1 MAWKGICAVCSILGN
16 SLRIRA
22 YSVMCYVF
30 QVLARIVG
38 RRQLDQY
45 TLADVMF
52 LRSWVMDYVMY
63 FEETLDI

>member
-1 MAWKGICAVCSILGN
+1 MAWKGVCAVCGILGN
-16 SLRIRA
+16 SLSIRA

-30 QVLARIVG
+30 QVLARIAG

-63 FEETLDI
+63 FVETLDT